1 VKRCAILDDY
11 QNIAR
16 SLADWKSLPDVET
29 TVFSDYIP
37 THEKRVE
44 ALKDFDIIVAMRER
58 TPFDAALL
66 KALPKLRLLIT
77 TGHYNSSFDLA
88 QAEAQG
94 ITLSGTG
101 GVNGVTAELTWA
113 LILALTRSV
122 FEEVRDFKASAKWQ
136 PRVSHDVTGK
146 RLGVLGFGRLGSRV
160 SRVGVAF
167 DMDVIAWTPNLT
179 EDRVKTVGAKLASS
193 VDEIMS
199 TSDYISI
206 HIPLNPKTRGLIGK
220 RELGLMKPTAFI
232 VNTSRGPIIDEDAL
246 IEALEGEKI
255 AGAAV
260 DVYAQEPLPPDH
272 RLRKIERLIGTP
284 HIGYVTEENYK
295 VYYRDIVEDI
305 AAWLKGAPIRPIAAR
320 K

>member
-1 VKRCAILDDY
+1 MKRCAILDDY
-11 QNIAR
+11 QNIAL

-29 TVFSDYIP
+29 TVFNEYLP
-37 THEKRVE
+37 TLEQRIE
-44 ALKDFDIIVAMRER
+44 ALKDFEIIVAMRER

-66 KALPKLRLLIT
+66 KALPKLKLLIT
-77 TGHYNSSFDLA
+77 TGGYNASFDLA

-94 ITLSGTG
+94 ITVCGTG
-101 GVNGVTAELTWA
+101 GVAGVTAELAWA

-122 FEEVRDFKASAKWQ
+122 YEEVRDFKASATWQ
-136 PRVSHDVTGK
+136 PRVSHDLAGK

-160 SRVGVAF
+160 AKVGVAF
-167 DMDVIAWTPNLT
+167 DMDVIAWTPSLT
-179 EDRVKTVGAKLASS
+179 EDRVKAVGARLASS

-246 IEALEGEKI
+246 VEALVGKKI

-260 DVYAQEPLPPDH
+260 DVYAQEPLPNGH
-272 RLRKIERLIGTP
+272 RLRKIENLIGTP
-284 HIGYVTEENYK
+284 HIGYVTEESYK
-295 VYYRDIVEDI
+295 VFYRDVVEDI
-305 AAWLKGAPIRPIAAR
+305 AAWLKGAPVRTIA
-320 K
+320 KK

>member
-11 QNIAR
+11 QNVAL
-16 SLADWKSLPDVET
+16 SLGDWKSLPDVEV
-29 TVFSDYIP
+29 TVFNEHLP

-44 ALKDFDIIVAMRER
+44 ALKDFDIVVAMRER

-66 KALPKLRLLIT
+66 KALPKLKLLIT

-94 ITLSGTG
+94 IATSGTG

-122 FEEVRDFKASAKWQ
+122 YEEVRDFKSGAKWQ
-136 PRVSHDVTGK
+136 PRVSHDIGGK
-146 RLGVLGFGRLGSRV
+146 RLGVIGFGRLGSRV
-160 SRVGVAF
+160 AKVGVAF
-167 DMDVIAWTPNLT
+167 GMDVVAWTPSLT
-179 EDRVKTVGAKLASS
+179 EERVKAVGARLASS

-199 TSDYISI
+199 TSDYVSI
-206 HIPLNPKTRGLIGK
+206 HIPGNPKTRGMIGR
-220 RELGLMKPTAFI
+220 REIGLMKPTAFI

-246 IEALEGEKI
+246 VEALEGRKI

-260 DVYAQEPLPPDH
+260 DVYGQEPLPPDH
-272 RLRKIERLIGTP
+272 RLRKLENLIGTP

-305 AAWLKGAPIRPIAAR
+305 AAWLKGTPIRPVAAR